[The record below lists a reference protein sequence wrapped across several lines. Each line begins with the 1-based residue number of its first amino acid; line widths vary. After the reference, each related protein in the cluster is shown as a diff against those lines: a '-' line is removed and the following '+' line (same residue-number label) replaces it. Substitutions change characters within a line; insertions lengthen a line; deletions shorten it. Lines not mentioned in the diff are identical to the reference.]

1 MFDFFEADES
11 FEPVF
16 RRTIDE
22 RSRPDIIYDYTANN
36 KILELSNDYDPK
48 LYRQLNPKLRELEP
62 SYSDELAFDSNFE
75 CGNLRQ
81 VYR

>member
-1 MFDFFEADES
+1 MNGRAPIS
-11 FEPVF
+11 YTTTRV
-16 RRTIDE
+16 RHHHN
-22 RSRPDIIYDYTANN
+22 TANN

-48 LYRQLNPKLRELEP
+48 LYRQLNPTVPELGP
-62 SYSDELAFDSNFE
+62 RYSDELAFDSNFE